1 MKLQLNYL
9 ELVCLSSTVT
19 PAWHTGWAFTATPA
33 PRPCPCP
40 VRPVAAPVRLRL
52 AVVSA

>member
-1 MKLQLNYL
+1 MKPQLNYL

-33 PRPCPCP
+33 PCPCP
-40 VRPVAAPVRLRL
+40 VRPVAVPTRLRL